1 MALIALDTET
11 ELIATGLRAPPIV
24 CVSFASHGTQPTTV
38 KHVADPVTKKMVYYH
53 LMINEIACHNL
64 AFDMSVIMCQ
74 WPEFIPLVFKAYD
87 ENRLYC
93 TEVRARLIDI
103 AMGCH
108 EKFYQSDGKNHKVKY
123 QLNDLC
129 IRFLER
135 EIKGKGDIQLK
146 FAEVKH
152 LPISQ
157 WPEEYKH
164 YSMAD
169 AVECLNLGT
178 LQQDFAEYLYD
189 EHRQTK
195 AALGLYLTS
204 AWGLNTNQQ
213 RVHALRDSIQSEY
226 DEKAGQLISAGLMR
240 WGGTKK
246 KPKLVRCEDIA
257 RERYVACGGTKKTKG
272 GAPSLT
278 GEFLKDTGDP
288 LLITYADVSSLTT
301 QISTQIPAL
310 MLGTVEPLHT
320 RFITIRTTGRTSSQ
334 NPNVQN
340 QSRKGGFRECFEPRY
355 GNHYYQADYS
365 SFELFCL
372 AQVCIN
378 ILGGSRLGEMLNA
391 GLDPHCEI
399 AAKIMGCSY
408 EEAVQLYKAG
418 DEYADDCRQTGKIAN
433 FGLPG
438 GLQAPALVEYA
449 KSNYGVEITLEQAHM
464 LKSIW
469 EEAWPEIQLYFQYV
483 KQQTGRRTGTI
494 VHHYSQR
501 VRGKCIFTQAANTYF
516 QGLAADAAKAA
527 YWLIVKACYLD
538 TSSPLYGTRIVN
550 FIHDEWIG
558 EAPWSRAPEA
568 AEELSRLMIVGAQPY
583 LPDMHIKAEA
593 CVMKFWSK
601 KAQTLR
607 DGNGRLMAWPLAA

>member
-1 MALIALDTET
+1 
-11 ELIATGLRAPPIV
+11 
-24 CVSFASHGTQPTTV
+24 
-38 KHVADPVTKKMVYYH
+38 
-53 LMINEIACHNL
+53 
-64 AFDMSVIMCQ
+64 
-74 WPEFIPLVFKAYD
+74 
-87 ENRLYC
+87 
-93 TEVRARLIDI
+93 
-103 AMGCH
+103 
-108 EKFYQSDGKNHKVKY
+108 
-123 QLNDLC
+123 
-129 IRFLER
+129 
-135 EIKGKGDIQLK
+135 
-146 FAEVKH
+146 
-152 LPISQ
+152 
-157 WPEEYKH
+157 
-164 YSMAD
+164 
-169 AVECLNLGT
+169 
-178 LQQDFAEYLYD
+178 
-189 EHRQTK
+189 
-195 AALGLYLTS
+195 
-204 AWGLNTNQQ
+204 
-213 RVHALRDSIQSEY
+213 
-226 DEKAGQLISAGLMR
+226 
-240 WGGTKK
+240 
-246 KPKLVRCEDIA
+246 
-257 RERYVACGGTKKTKG
+257 
-272 GAPSLT
+272 
-278 GEFLKDTGDP
+278 
-288 LLITYADVSSLTT
+288 
-301 QISTQIPAL
+301 
-310 MLGTVEPLHT
+310 
-320 RFITIRTTGRTSSQ
+320 
-334 NPNVQN
+334 
-340 QSRKGGFRECFEPRY
+340 
-355 GNHYYQADYS
+355 
-365 SFELFCL
+365 
-372 AQVCIN
+372 
-378 ILGGSRLGEMLNA
+378 MLNA

-527 YWLIVKACYLD
+527 YRLIAKACYLD